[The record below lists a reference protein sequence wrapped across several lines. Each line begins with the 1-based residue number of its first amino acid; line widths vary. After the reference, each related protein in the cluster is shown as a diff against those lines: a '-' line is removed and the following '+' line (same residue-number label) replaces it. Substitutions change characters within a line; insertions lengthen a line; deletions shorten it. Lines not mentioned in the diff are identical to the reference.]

1 MRIRR
6 KPKANA
12 SLRQRGAAVLLLA
25 TLVVTAALRGAAP
38 SPPLQLRIDWLGLKP
53 RSEIAHKLRTLQHD
67 CSLPVRHYAWREGG
81 FGMGSDLHAWGNALW
96 QGLQGNFRVAS
107 PYSWLWAQACGRG
120 ISSNSNTTQQ
130 QQQLLSCY
138 FTEAEPECSN
148 NQRVLAASSA
158 AVSNGRKRMKNKV
171 FEWKPCGKPDWGI
184 QDYTVHD
191 FRAAATEFAFASSL
205 SPRVVQEAHR
215 QASLVFSAQNVPS
228 NRLITVHIR
237 WGDKI
242 VEGGKNVAIE
252 EYIQAVQSIVKEI
265 KEPVYILL
273 CTEDPE
279 AVQAFHQNAAPSWN
293 ILLDQFYLEYLPYR
307 RNREVVYNIPSH
319 ISNET
324 KGRAGL
330 WALGSLLVAMQ
341 ANYYVLTTKSNWSRL
356 MNELRK
362 NVIDPTCND
371 CTRMIDLAK
380 GEC

>member
-1 MRIRR
+1 M
-6 KPKANA
+6 N
-12 SLRQRGAAVLLLA
+12 
-25 TLVVTAALRGAAP
+25 
-38 SPPLQLRIDWLGLKP
+38 LQP
-53 RSEIAHKLRTLQHD
+53 RSEIARKLHVLQHD

-81 FGMGSDLHAWGNALW
+81 FGLGSDLHAWGNALW
-96 QGLQGNFRVAS
+96 QGLQRNFRVAS
-107 PYSWLWAQACGRG
+107 PYSWLWAQACDRG
-120 ISSNSNTTQQ
+120 GIHNTTQQ

-138 FTEAEPECSN
+138 FTDAEPKCPK
-148 NQRVLAASSA
+148 NQRVLASSSSA
-158 AVSNGRKRMKNKV
+158 AVSNGRKRMTA
-171 FEWKPCGKPDWGI
+171 FEWKPCGKPDWNI
-184 QDYTVHD
+184 EDYTVQE
-191 FRAAATEFAFASSL
+191 FRAAATEFAFASTL

-215 QASLVFSAQNVPS
+215 QAALVFSANIVPS

-279 AVQAFHQNAAPSWN
+279 AVAAFKQHAPPSWN
-293 ILLDQFYLEYLPYR
+293 ILLDQFYTEYLPYR
-307 RNREVVYNIPSH
+307 RNRELVYNIPSH

-362 NVIDPTCND
+362 NVVDPTCND
-371 CTRMIDLAK
+371 CTRMIDLAQ